1 MARKKLK
8 SATDQRKF
16 TLVYNDFLDS
26 DLLDKHEKLIYIAIK
41 RFADNDT
48 MRAFPSLKTLHRMT
62 GISIRWIK
70 KSIEHMEQI
79 GVISV
84 EHREDDEKGHQSNLY
99 TLYDY
104 AEIWS
109 VGSSEEI
116 EDIKKAKFV
125 NLKEVSTELIL
136 KELERRT
143 KEKELE
149 TSQADQSKNDVPS
162 TNDSLLNLYKYI
174 TDNAK
179 SQELERYS
187 LEQIKEHFDYNI
199 MVHDNPYKQKSID
212 MIMNILYDALNTS
225 KKTIRVSGEDK
236 PAMVVQS
243 KLMKLD
249 NSCIMYAIEKF
260 SENTDRV
267 KNPVA
272 YMLTI
277 LYKAQ
282 EQYDLDIQ
290 NQVSHDMANWNIPTD
305 DEE

>member
-16 TLVYNDFLDS
+16 TLVYNDFLES
-26 DLLDKHEKLIYIAIK
+26 DLLNYYEKMVFITLK
-41 RFADNDT
+41 KFADNDT
-48 MRAFPSLKTLHRMT
+48 MRAFPSLKTIHKIT
-62 GISIRWIK
+62 GISLSQVRRSIDHMEELGVI
-70 KSIEHMEQI
+70 SIEH
-79 GVISV
+79 
-84 EHREDDEKGHQSNLY
+84 RTDKDKGHQSNIY

-104 AEIWS
+104 AEIWN
-109 VGSSEEI
+109 VGSSE
-116 EDIKKAKFV
+116 DVAAV
-125 NLKEVSTELIL
+125 ADEVSEMKLVAELRA
-136 KELERRT
+136 KGYTVT
-143 KEKELE
+143 KEKELDVE
-149 TSQADQSKNDVPS
+149 PTKDQQQALQLNQFDVV
-162 TNDSLLNLYKYI
+162 
-174 TDNAK
+174 NATINPEK

-212 MIMNILYDALNTS
+212 MIMNILYDNLNTS

-260 SENTDRV
+260 SENTERV
-267 KNPVA
+267 KNPIS

-290 NQVSHDMANWNIPTD
+290 NQVSHDMANWNLPTD

>member
-1 MARKKLK
+1 MARRKIK

-16 TLVYNDFLDS
+16 TIVYNDFLES

-48 MRAFPSLKTLHRMT
+48 LKAFPSLKTLHKIT

-70 KSIEHMEQI
+70 KSIEHMEQL

-104 AEIWS
+104 AEIWN
-109 VGSSEEI
+109 VGSSENDVAAVADEI
-116 EDIKKAKFV
+116 SEAKLVAELKARGYTV
-125 NLKEVSTELIL
+125 I
-136 KELERRT
+136 
-143 KEKELE
+143 KEKEPDKTE
-149 TSQADQSKNDVPS
+149 PTKVTVEPS
-162 TNDSLLNLYKYI
+162 TKLNQFDI
-174 TDNAK
+174 VNTTINSEK

-187 LEQIKEHFDYNI
+187 IEQIKEYFDYNI

-212 MIMNILYDALNTS
+212 MVMNILYDTLNTS
-225 KKTIRVSGEDK
+225 KKSIRVSGEDK

-249 NSCIMYAIEKF
+249 MECIMYAIDKY
-260 SENTDRV
+260 SENTERV

-305 DEE
+305 DDDE

>member
-1 MARKKLK
+1 
-8 SATDQRKF
+8 
-16 TLVYNDFLDS
+16 
-26 DLLDKHEKLIYIAIK
+26 
-41 RFADNDT
+41 
-48 MRAFPSLKTLHRMT
+48 
-62 GISIRWIK
+62 
-70 KSIEHMEQI
+70 MEQL

-84 EHREDDEKGHQSNLY
+84 EHRDSEEKGHQSNIY

-104 AEIWS
+104 AEIWN
-109 VGSSEEI
+109 VGSSE
-116 EDIKKAKFV
+116 DVAAV
-125 NLKEVSTELIL
+125 ADEVSEMKLVAELRAKGYTVI
-136 KELERRT
+136 
-143 KEKELE
+143 KEKEPDVEPTKAQQQALE
-149 TSQADQSKNDVPS
+149 FNQFDIV
-162 TNDSLLNLYKYI
+162 
-174 TDNAK
+174 NATINPEK

-212 MIMNILYDALNTS
+212 MIMNILYDNLNTS

-260 SENTDRV
+260 SENTERV
-267 KNPVA
+267 KNPIS

-282 EQYDLDIQ
+282 EQYDLDIA
-290 NQVSHDMANWNIPTD
+290 NQVQYDMYN
-305 DEE
+305 